1 MLKLEGWVPVE
12 FTLRE
17 HHIAMSHLSVS
28 SNIELSKEE
37 KTAIEVAITLFE
49 LELVEDGMAGS
60 QDIAAVYFLKD
71 DTFTLSIVDSRPI
84 GLFQNSIFLP
94 VHRWREGSFTGV
106 DISVAILEE
115 LCHCFW
121 HITDE
126 SLVKDK
132 VTQIYNRWMSV
143 TRETLYASF
152 MNH

>member
-1 MLKLEGWVPVE
+1 MLKLEGWVPAE

-17 HHIAMSHLSVS
+17 HPIAMSHLSVS
-28 SNIELSKEE
+28 SNTELSNEE
-37 KTAIEVAITLFE
+37 KTAFEVAITLFE
-49 LELVEDGMAGS
+49 LELVDDGMTDS
-60 QDIAAVYFLKD
+60 PDIAAVYLLND

-94 VHRWREGSFTGV
+94 VNRWREGRFTGV

-126 SLVKDK
+126 SMVKDK
-132 VTQIYNRWMSV
+132 VTKIYNRWMPV
-143 TRETLYASF
+143 TREALYASF
-152 MNH
+152 VNH